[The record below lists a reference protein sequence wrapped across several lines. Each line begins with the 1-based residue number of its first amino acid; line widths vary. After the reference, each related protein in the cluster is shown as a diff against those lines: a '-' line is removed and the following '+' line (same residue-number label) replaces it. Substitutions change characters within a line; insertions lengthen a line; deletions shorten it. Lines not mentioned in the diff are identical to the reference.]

1 MHMLLRRIHRSS
13 AVIIMIFALLHISNH
28 LFAISG
34 VADHI
39 AVMNSL
45 RVIYRNPFVEIL
57 LLGAVVA
64 QIVTG
69 LRLFWTGRNQRS
81 SFFDWVQAFSGLYLA
96 FFLVI
101 HVSAVLVERN
111 VFRLDSNFYFA
122 AAGLLRFPLFLFFVP
137 YYFLSVA
144 AIFTHLG
151 CGLRRAMMARRAEG
165 LGSRMAYLMMLMGII
180 FAGLIVAIFSG
191 LFYEIVLPTE
201 YRL

>member
-1 MHMLLRRIHRSS
+1 MLLRRIHRSS

-34 VADHI
+34 VANHI

-57 LLGAVVA
+57 LLCAVVV
-64 QIVTG
+64 QIITG
-69 LRLFWTGRNQRS
+69 LRLFWTGGNKRS
-81 SFFDWVQAFSGLYLA
+81 SFLDWVQAFSGLYLA

-122 AAGLLRFPLFLFFVP
+122 AAGLLRFPLLLFFVP

-180 FAGLIVAIFSG
+180 IAGIIVATFSG

>member
-34 VADHI
+34 VANHI

-57 LLGAVVA
+57 LLCAVVV
-64 QIVTG
+64 QIITG
-69 LRLFWTGRNQRS
+69 LRLFWTGRNKRS
-81 SFFDWVQAFSGLYLA
+81 SFLDWVQAFSGLYLA

-122 AAGLLRFPLFLFFVP
+122 AAGLLRFPLLLFFVP

-180 FAGLIVAIFSG
+180 IAGIIVATFSG

>member
-1 MHMLLRRIHRSS
+1 
-13 AVIIMIFALLHISNH
+13 MIFALLHISNH

-34 VADHI
+34 VANHI

-57 LLGAVVA
+57 LLCAVVV
-64 QIVTG
+64 QIITG
-69 LRLFWTGRNQRS
+69 LRLFWTGRNKRS
-81 SFFDWVQAFSGLYLA
+81 SFLDWVQAFSGLYLA

-122 AAGLLRFPLFLFFVP
+122 AAGLLRFPLLLFFVP

-180 FAGLIVAIFSG
+180 IAGIIVATFSG